1 MWKKCKC
8 ISAITK
14 LSDLQNRKEDNWK
27 ANLIGMVFQMD
38 QLQRKILNIWNKMNT
53 DYYLVI
59 YSFEGLSEETTK
71 EEFLREVRV
80 FMYPPKNREGKTPI
94 YLLLSTSFK

>member
-1 MWKKCKC
+1 MESKFNWDGFPNGPVTKK
-8 ISAITK
+8 
-14 LSDLQNRKEDNWK
+14 DFEH
-27 ANLIGMVFQMD
+27 
-38 QLQRKILNIWNKMNT
+38 WNKMNT

-71 EEFLREVRV
+71 EDFLREVRV

-94 YLLLSTSFK
+94 YLLLATSFKNTEYEINDDEEE